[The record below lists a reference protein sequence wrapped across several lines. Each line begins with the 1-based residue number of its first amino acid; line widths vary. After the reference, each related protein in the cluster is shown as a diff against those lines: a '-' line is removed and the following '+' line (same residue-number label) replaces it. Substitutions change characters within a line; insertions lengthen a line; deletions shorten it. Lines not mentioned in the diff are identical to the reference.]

1 MEIVTGLHP
10 SNKSFAM
17 QLKIIFQCFLFVVC
31 ANSLSAQT
39 DLIPFRKGNLWG
51 FSKPDKTIVIPCQYD
66 EVHFFAN
73 HKALVRK
80 GLKYGL
86 INDAGK
92 EIVPC
97 QYYNPIEFHEGLAK
111 VAKSNCTISGKLKTI
126 DSLALKKGITQKT
139 ETHLCDYGFVNEDGE
154 IVIPCIY
161 PYASDFQEGHALV
174 TVSGG
179 HYEWSPVDAYARQ
192 YLEYI
197 GKRGFINKKG
207 IPIGPFDA
215 TTGMSYQL
223 FKNGVAIFKKEDK
236 WSMIDTQGT
245 VIVPFK
251 YNNLNTYDGK
261 IYIVWLDNKQGVIT
275 KSGQE
280 IVPPIYDAIYPMGS
294 TMMVVKNQKCGLLDS
309 LGKILLPC
317 IYNGTFAF
325 NKGLSAIMAQTTK
338 YGFVNTKG
346 EIVLPFRYDK
356 AEPFQEGRA
365 RVQLGQNHVQIDTLG
380 HYVGEPN
387 QHYFTMY
394 DGELWQLEDKTGK
407 IILPADTQRIYIVN
421 DRFALVIKNNLNGL
435 FDMKKQQLVLPC
447 AYSRIELRQDDSG
460 KKEFFLLTQNHL
472 LGLANAEGTPIAPCE
487 YDEYSPL
494 KIDST
499 NDLVQICKKE
509 KFGCLNFR
517 TGKIVIPC
525 IYDRAFSWVKG
536 QSIAQ
541 IKGKMGIIDSTGRIL
556 LPLEY
561 HFPDDELSYSEG
573 LAPVSKDDKLGF
585 INTDLK
591 VVIPFEYDPNDD
603 SSFQNGLAL
612 VSKADSFGFINR
624 QNQVIVPLQYAH
636 AHGMDSIGAK
646 RACIHTET
654 HTQFIDSLG
663 QPLTA
668 WIQGD
673 ASPYRNQVS
682 ILEIAKDTQVLINL
696 QGIPISK
703 KYHRIMFLN
712 DSVLCVENGKWGLM
726 NIHGREIVPMIYE
739 KINTCN
745 AFFYSALKEG
755 QKGFILKQNQKW
767 VRSDEE
773 PARLNNGFLVKM
785 KVGTLT
791 KHGLINWQG
800 QELAPMAQSTITTM
814 EQYFKIETNDGKT
827 HWTQIMDE
835 YGKIRLSG
843 EYEKFIEYNYP
854 MVGWVAVP
862 NGHGGFN
869 FERLKQF
876 YFVQNKEGKVGLVNL
891 ASFEWIFPCVYDH
904 LYKVKE
910 GLYQLESKGIQ
921 YYGNENKTL
930 YYEN

>member
-1 MEIVTGLHP
+1 Q
-10 SNKSFAM
+10 N
-17 QLKIIFQCFLFVVC
+17 
-31 ANSLSAQT
+31 N
-39 DLIPFRKGNLWG
+39 
-51 FSKPDKTIVIPCQYD
+51 
-66 EVHFFAN
+66 
-73 HKALVRK
+73 
-80 GLKYGL
+80 
-86 INDAGK
+86 
-92 EIVPC
+92 
-97 QYYNPIEFHEGLAK
+97 
-111 VAKSNCTISGKLKTI
+111 
-126 DSLALKKGITQKT
+126 
-139 ETHLCDYGFVNEDGE
+139 
-154 IVIPCIY
+154 
-161 PYASDFQEGHALV
+161 
-174 TVSGG
+174 
-179 HYEWSPVDAYARQ
+179 
-192 YLEYI
+192 
-197 GKRGFINKKG
+197 
-207 IPIGPFDA
+207 
-215 TTGMSYQL
+215 
-223 FKNGVAIFKKEDK
+223 
-236 WSMIDTQGT
+236 

-261 IYIVWLDNKQGVIT
+261 TYTVWLDNKQGVIT

-280 IVPPIYDAIYPMGS
+280 IVPPIYDAIYPMGN

-317 IYNGTFAF
+317 IYDGTFAF
-325 NKGLSAIMAQTTK
+325 NKGLSAILHNKK
-338 YGFVNTKG
+338 YGFVNAKG

-356 AEPFQEGRA
+356 AKPFKDGRA
-365 RVQLGQNHVQIDTLG
+365 WVELGQNHFQIDTLG
-380 HYVGEPN
+380 HYAGEPN

-394 DGELWQLEDKTGK
+394 DGELWRLEDKTGK
-407 IILPADTQRIYIVN
+407 VILPADTQRIYIIN

-435 FDMKKQQLVLPC
+435 FDIKKQQLVLPC

-460 KKEFFLLTQNHL
+460 KKEFFSMTQNHL
-472 LGLANAEGTPIAPCE
+472 LGLANAEGKQIAPCE
-487 YDEYSPL
+487 YDAYSPFSI
-494 KIDST
+494 KIEST

-517 TGKIVIPC
+517 TGQIVIPC

-561 HFPDDELSYSEG
+561 HFPYDELSYSEG

-603 SSFQNGLAL
+603 SSFQNGLAP

-624 QNQVIVPLQYAH
+624 QNQVIVPLQYIQ
-636 AHGMDSIGAK
+636 AHGMDSIGSK
-646 RACIHTET
+646 RACIHTDT

-682 ILEIAKDTQVLINL
+682 ILAIAKDTQVLINL

-703 KYHRIMFLN
+703 KYRHIGFLN
-712 DSVLCVENGKWGLM
+712 DSVLRVENGKLGLI
-726 NIHGREIVPMIYE
+726 NIHGTELVPMIYE
-739 KINTCN
+739 KIDTCN
-745 AFFYSALKEG
+745 SFFYSALKEG
-755 QKGFILKQNQKW
+755 KKGFILKQNQKW

-773 PARLNNGFLVKM
+773 PARLNNGFLVTM

-791 KHGLINWQG
+791 KYGLINSQG
-800 QELAPMAQSTITTM
+800 QELVPMSVSRITTM
-814 EQYFKIETNDGKT
+814 EQYFKMETNDGKT

-835 YGKIRLSG
+835 HGKIRLSG
-843 EYEKFIEYNYP
+843 EYEKFVQYGYQT
-854 MVGWVAVP
+854 VRRAVVP
-862 NGHGGFN
+862 NGHGGFAM
-869 FERLKQF
+869 ESVKQF

-891 ASFEWIFPCVYDH
+891 ASFEWIFPCLYDN
-904 LYKVKE
+904 LFQVKD
-910 GLYQLESKGIQ
+910 GLYQLEYKGIR
-921 YYGNENKTL
+921 YYANENKTL